1 MKETTNM
8 KKLNLSLAILA
19 LAVMSV
25 NAQTAYSDPVGYE
38 NVDLPANSIKSVG
51 INLLNS
57 DLLVG
62 SISSVQAD
70 GITSGQSSNVGGL
83 LTSGQ
88 PYYVEMK
95 TGPVGSNVA
104 GARLDVDVTA
114 TIAAASGKIVLL
126 ASSPNNTEVLSQLAP
141 NLSGVTFALRKHQN
155 LNDLAARI
163 NGLTA
168 GSSGTGDEILLFD
181 NANASWTTY
190 LRRTTTTWRDANNT
204 TVNPIVPPGTG
215 IFIRKRGVAGSLSVV
230 GSVRNNDFQLNTG
243 TGYQLVTFGW
253 PIDKSISGI
262 GANVAA
268 NGWTSG
274 SNGDKILSLLDDGSG
289 YSTYLFRTSTSWRDP
304 NNVTV
309 TDNAL
314 LLSGKAFLVFKN
326 ARANV
331 TLPKPTF

>member
-1 MKETTNM
+1 MNM
-8 KKLNLSLAILA
+8 KKLNVALAILVT
-19 LAVMSV
+19 AVMAG
-25 NAQTAYSDPVGYE
+25 NAQTNAVTSDVVGYE
-38 NVDLPANSIKSVG
+38 AVDLPANSIKSVG

-62 SISSVQAD
+62 SIASVQAD
-70 GITSGQSSNVGGL
+70 GITTGQSSNVGAL

-95 TGPVGSNVA
+95 TGANGTNVA

-126 ASSPNNTEVLSQLAP
+126 ASSPNNTETLSRLAS
-141 NLSGVTFALRKHQN
+141 NLTGVTFALRKHQN
-155 LNDLAARI
+155 LNDLATSI
-163 NGLTA
+163 TGLTA
-168 GSSGTGDEILLFD
+168 GSSGTGDEILLFN
-181 NANASWTTY
+181 NANASWSTY
-190 LRRTTTTWRDANNT
+190 LRRTSTTWRDANNT

-274 SNGDKILSLLDDGSG
+274 ANGDKILSLLDDGSG
-289 YSTYLFRTSTSWRDP
+289 YSTYLYRTSTSWRDP

-326 ARANV
+326 ASANI
-331 TLPKPTF
+331 TLAKPTF